1 MISLDHCVTF
11 TLLQSA
17 EMNPT
22 PENARDLPRDFK
34 SLQIP
39 SKQGGPVSGK

>member
-22 PENARDLPRDFK
+22 SEKDRDLPRDLK

-39 SKQGGPVSGK
+39 SKQGCPVSGK